1 VVFDFVHIWVYA
13 PFNLTEKNTM
23 RLSKTLVATAALLLT
38 NSITT
43 LADEPTH
50 VPATAQSKANAAVI
64 AKADHALRNFL
75 PTISN
80 VWIFATGDA
89 NSVFVSYT
97 TGTPNESQ
105 SAVKSSEHL
114 ALVEMQGDHIATL
127 RDLNSSASVVLTAA
141 SR

>member
-1 VVFDFVHIWVYA
+1 
-13 PFNLTEKNTM
+13 M
-23 RLSKTLVATAALLLT
+23 RLSKSLVAAAALLLT

-64 AKADHALRNFL
+64 AKADHALRNSL

-97 TGTPNESQ
+97 TGTPNESHA
-105 SAVKSSEHL
+105 AVKRSEHL
-114 ALVEMQGDHIATL
+114 ALVEMQGDQIATL
-127 RDLNSSASVVLTAA
+127 RDLNSISNVVLTAA

>member
-1 VVFDFVHIWVYA
+1 
-13 PFNLTEKNTM
+13 M
-23 RLSKTLVATAALLLT
+23 RLSNTLVASAALLLT

-50 VPATAQSKANAAVI
+50 IPATAQSKVNAAVI
-64 AKADHALRNFL
+64 AKADLALRNSL
-75 PTISN
+75 PTMSN

-97 TGTPNESQ
+97 TSTPNESHTG
-105 SAVKSSEHL
+105 AKSSEHL
-114 ALVEMQGDHIATL
+114 ALVEMQGDHITTL
-127 RDLNSSASVVLTAA
+127 RDLNSSGNVVLTAA

>member
-1 VVFDFVHIWVYA
+1 MPLLH
-13 PFNLTEKNTM
+13 LSGENTM
-23 RLSKTLVATAALLLT
+23 RLSNTLVASAALLLT

-50 VPATAQSKANAAVI
+50 IPATAQSKVNAVVI
-64 AKADHALRNFL
+64 AKADHALRDSL
-75 PTISN
+75 PTMSN

-97 TGTPNESQ
+97 TNESHA
-105 SAVKSSEHL
+105 SAKSSEHL

-127 RDLNSSASVVLTAA
+127 RDLNSSANVVLTAA

>member
-1 VVFDFVHIWVYA
+1 
-13 PFNLTEKNTM
+13 M
-23 RLSKTLVATAALLLT
+23 RSSKTRVASAALLLT
-38 NSITT
+38 SSITT
-43 LADEPTH
+43 LAEEPTH
-50 VPATAQSKANAAVI
+50 VPATAQSKVNAAVI
-64 AKADHALRNFL
+64 AKAGHALRNYL

-97 TGTPNESQ
+97 TGTPNESH
-105 SAVKSSEHL
+105 AVAKSSEHL
-114 ALVEMQGDHIATL
+114 ALLGMQGDHIATL

>member
-1 VVFDFVHIWVYA
+1 
-13 PFNLTEKNTM
+13 M
-23 RLSKTLVATAALLLT
+23 RLSKTLVTSAALLLT

-50 VPATAQSKANAAVI
+50 IPATVQSKVNAAVI
-64 AKADHALRNFL
+64 AKVDHALRNSL

-97 TGTPNESQ
+97 TGIPNESH
-105 SAVKSSEHL
+105 AVAKSSEHL
-114 ALVEMQGDHIATL
+114 ALVEMRGDQIATL

-141 SR
+141 AR

>member
-1 VVFDFVHIWVYA
+1 MPLLHLSGENI
-13 PFNLTEKNTM
+13 M
-23 RLSKTLVATAALLLT
+23 RLSKTLVASAALLLT

-50 VPATAQSKANAAVI
+50 IPATAQSKVNAAVI
-64 AKADHALRNFL
+64 AKADHALRDSL
-75 PTISN
+75 PTMSN

-97 TGTPNESQ
+97 TSTPNESH
-105 SAVKSSEHL
+105 AGAKSSEHL
-114 ALVEMQGDHIATL
+114 ALVEMQGDHITTL
-127 RDLNSSASVVLTAA
+127 RDLNSSATVVLTAA

>member
-1 VVFDFVHIWVYA
+1 
-13 PFNLTEKNTM
+13 M
-23 RLSKTLVATAALLLT
+23 RLSKTLVASAALLLT

-50 VPATAQSKANAAVI
+50 IPATAQSKVNAVVI
-64 AKADHALRNFL
+64 AKADHALRDYL

-80 VWIFATGDA
+80 VWIFATGDS

-97 TGTPNESQ
+97 TSAPNESH
-105 SAVKSSEHL
+105 AVTKSSEHL
-114 ALVEMQGDHIATL
+114 ALLEMQGDQVATL
-127 RDLNSSASVVLTAA
+127 RDLNSSSHVVLTAA